1 MPYFLV
7 GALLH
12 RDRTLFHRFRRTGIL
27 TAIVA
32 TAAIAAAVTLR
43 LQSPFSNSALLV
55 LVSAI
60 AAVTVSRLLIDL
72 ACRYFDRP
80 SRFARRMTDASFTIY
95 LFHHPLIYALGTLFI
110 LISLPPLVEFTI
122 IVAATTITAYSLHQ
136 AIRRSPLAL
145 FLFNGIRKPREAGD
159 IRTGAAASQTLR

>member
-1 MPYFLV
+1 
-7 GALLH
+7 
-12 RDRTLFHRFRRTGIL
+12 
-27 TAIVA
+27 
-32 TAAIAAAVTLR
+32 
-43 LQSPFSNSALLV
+43 
-55 LVSAI
+55 
-60 AAVTVSRLLIDL
+60 
-72 ACRYFDRP
+72 
-80 SRFARRMTDASFTIY
+80 MTDASFTIY
-95 LFHHPLIYALGTLFI
+95 LFHHPLIYVLGTLFI